1 MIPSD
6 TSDEGFLTNM
16 RLSTLNLWSAFAVS
30 CACALGLLACG
41 GGKPPETPAG
51 AEVTAPNAD
60 AAVGSSMEADGATA
74 ATADA
79 GPSTGSSEGAPEPL
93 AAVLVTDAAAV
104 QKLFESASSAPHATL
119 KPGGAAGGDALA
131 KGVRD
136 VAKKAAP
143 GMKPEGPLATGSV
156 KEKAHLQTV
165 VMLQPGKCYAVVG
178 FSSKVKDLDL
188 YLLLA
193 PGVLSGQDTT
203 DDNTPVIGRAP
214 NSMCPVAKTAIKYT
228 LDIVADQGSGDVAVQ
243 LYSKD
248 GADKEKKGK

>member
-1 MIPSD
+1 
-6 TSDEGFLTNM
+6 M
-16 RLSTLNLWSAFAVS
+16 RLSMQNFWNAVAVS
-30 CACALGLLACG
+30 CACSLGVLACG

-51 AEVTAPNAD
+51 AEGTPPNAD
-60 AAVGSSMEADGATA
+60 AAAASSMEADGAA
-74 ATADA
+74 PATADA
-79 GPSTGSSEGAPEPL
+79 GPSTGPGEGPEPL
-93 AAVLVTDAAAV
+93 AAVLVTDAVAV

-156 KEKAHLQTV
+156 KEKAHLQTDV
-165 VMLQPGKCYAVVG
+165 TLKPGKCYAVVG

-188 YLLLA
+188 YLLVA
-193 PGVLSGQDTT
+193 PGILSGQDTT

-214 NSMCPVAKTAIKYT
+214 DSMCPVAKTPIKYT

-248 GADKEKKGK
+248 RADKDKKGK

>member
-1 MIPSD
+1 
-6 TSDEGFLTNM
+6 M
-16 RLSTLNLWSAFAVS
+16 RRSTLNLRNAFAVS
-30 CACALGLLACG
+30 CACALGALACG
-41 GGKPPETPAG
+41 GGKPPETPAS
-51 AEVTAPNAD
+51 AEGTASNAD
-60 AAVGSSMEADGATA
+60 AAVASSIEADGAP

-79 GPSTGSSEGAPEPL
+79 GPSTGAGEGAPEPL

-104 QKLFESASSAPHATL
+104 QKLFESANNAPHATL
-119 KPGGAAGGDALA
+119 KPGGTAGGDALA

-156 KEKAHLQTV
+156 KEKAHLQTSV
-165 VMLQPGKCYAVVG
+165 TLQPGKCYAVVG
-178 FSSKVKDLDL
+178 FSSKVKDLDM
-188 YLLLA
+188 YLLVA

-243 LYSKD
+243 LYSKN